1 LLADERGEVIIQ
13 TLSSMPDIPNITT
26 QADLILINGTAASL
40 QGTICSVNLKLKW
53 HMAMWH

>member
-1 LLADERGEVIIQ
+1 MAAERGEIIIQ

-26 QADLILINGTAASL
+26 QADLILINGTAAGL

-53 HMAMWH
+53 HMAIWQ